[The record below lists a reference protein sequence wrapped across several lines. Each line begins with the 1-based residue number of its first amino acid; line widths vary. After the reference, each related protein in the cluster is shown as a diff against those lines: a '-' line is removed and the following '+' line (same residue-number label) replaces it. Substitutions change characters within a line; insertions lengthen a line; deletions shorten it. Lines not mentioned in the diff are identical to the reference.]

1 MAGGV
6 KFEIRE
12 LPAPYQ
18 EQAIEKIL
26 PDLMRRAAQEAEKM
40 ALAVAAE
47 NAAGPE
53 DKSQEAEYCL
63 VCLRWSECN
72 GVDLN
77 CPIRNRKPPRN
88 WG

>member
-6 KFEIRE
+6 KYEDIRA
-12 LPAPYQ
+12 LPAAYQ

-26 PDLMRRAAQEAEKM
+26 PGLMRRAAQEAEKM

-47 NAAGPE
+47 NAAGQE
-53 DKSQEAEYCL
+53 NGSQEAEYCL

-72 GVDLN
+72 GVDDQ
-77 CPIRNRKPPRN
+77 CPLRRN
-88 WG
+88 